1 MKKVRFSRRT
11 MLRGLGGVAVGLPVL
26 ECMLDNHGEALAQS
40 MPIPKRYAIIFA
52 GQAIGGDDWADNT
65 SIVLGKRSTDM
76 GAFIVPPETGAGY
89 TVTLPLKPL
98 ADKNLMGDFSLVS
111 GLRIPYSASS
121 TDAASVPSA
130 GAFRDFHGGGAGP
143 LLCGTRSTSSS
154 FTCRSATS
162 DQIVAGFNKPGS
174 IGSLVVRAQP
184 AWYLSGSSFSGRQYI
199 SYKGDAAP
207 IEAQTSPQI
216 VYHSL
221 FDGFTPVDASARAQ
235 HDFDLRAR
243 QSVLSLITD
252 KRNRVLGMVGAADKA
267 RLGRHFDEIRDLE
280 MRIAAM
286 PPDATGQC
294 QPPKDPGPDLPV
306 GGNNAGSGSDQIATN
321 TGYSDEATRA
331 RLLAD
336 LIHMAFVCDITR
348 VATLQLTVF
357 QSHMNVFPISD
368 PLGVPIHADLHECGH
383 NGDAMTRGQI
393 PVSTCLQWHISHY
406 AYLIDKLK
414 NTQEGAG
421 NVLDNSAIIFM
432 PEAGHGQQLNDA
444 MSMNATHSVE
454 KMILLVAGRAGGLK
468 PGRHIATAQAHP
480 GQVLVSAMQAVGYTK
495 NTFGEVTGNLPDLF
509 G

>member
-1 MKKVRFSRRT
+1 MKKVRLSRRT
-11 MLRGLGGVAVGLPVL
+11 VLRGLGGVAVGLPVL

-40 MPIPKRYAIIFA
+40 VPLPKRYAIVFA
-52 GQAIGGDDWADNT
+52 GQALGGDDWADNA
-65 SIVLGKRSTDM
+65 SMVLGKRSTDTA
-76 GAFIVPPETGAGY
+76 AFIVPPETGAGY

-111 GLRIPYSASS
+111 GLRIPWSASS
-121 TDAASVPSA
+121 VDATGVPAA

-143 LLCGTRSTSSS
+143 LLCGTRSQSASY
-154 FTCRSATS
+154 TCRSATS

-174 IGSLVVRAQP
+174 IGALVVRAQP

-199 SYKGDAAP
+199 SYKGNADP
-207 IEAQTSPQI
+207 IEAQTSPSI

-243 QSVLSLITD
+243 KSVLSLISD
-252 KRNRVLGMVGAADKA
+252 KRSRVLGMVGAADKI

-280 MRIAAM
+280 LRVAAM
-286 PPDATGQC
+286 PPDVGGQC
-294 QPPKDPGPDLPV
+294 QAPKDPGPDLPV

-321 TGYSDEATRA
+321 TGYSDETTRA

-348 VATLQLTVF
+348 VATLQITVF

-368 PLGVPIHADLHECGH
+368 ALGVPIHADLHECGH

-393 PVSTCLQWHISHY
+393 PVSTCLQWHVSHY
-406 AYLIDKLK
+406 AYLLDKLK
-414 NTQEGAG
+414 NTPEGAG

-444 MSMNATHSVE
+444 TSPNATHSVE
-454 KMILLVAGRAGGLK
+454 KMVLLVAGRAGGLK

-495 NTFGEVTGNLPDLF
+495 NTFGEVTGALPDVF